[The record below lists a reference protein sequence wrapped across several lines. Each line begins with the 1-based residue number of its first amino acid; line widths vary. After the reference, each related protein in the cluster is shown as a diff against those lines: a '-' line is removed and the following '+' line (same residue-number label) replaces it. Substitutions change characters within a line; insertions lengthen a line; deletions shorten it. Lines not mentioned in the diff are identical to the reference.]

1 MCMRRVLGCCVVMLL
16 SAAVLGAAVSDLAD
30 AAMKGNKAAVR
41 SLLQKKADVNAAQTD
56 GTTALHWAVRLDDLE
71 TAELLIRAGANVSAA
86 TRAGAT
92 PLQLAAV
99 NGNAAIIAALIKAG
113 ADPNAPVTKYG
124 DTTLMMAARTGN
136 PEAVKVLLDNGAT
149 ANAVETWGG
158 TTALMWAVSE
168 SHPDAAKMLIDRGA
182 NVNVRSKI
190 VPSEGRRGGST
201 SNSSVTSLP
210 RDPEPGEKPKKDY
223 YGGFTPL
230 HFAVRQGD
238 MESTRRLVAA
248 GADVN
253 TVSADGK
260 ASLELAIYNGNYEIA
275 SFLIDN
281 KAQVNHA
288 DAEGFTPLFWAVD
301 RRNMET
307 NPGMPWMVTL
317 DPLPL
322 IKKLLASGANPNA
335 FVDNIPTSRR
345 SALNLTPRTTFA
357 TALARAAFSADM
369 ELVQLLLS
377 NGADPNIVSS
387 HNETALMQAAGY
399 AWIDGY
405 SRGKS
410 NAERLEVIKLLVKLG
425 ANVNAADDAGITALM
440 GAGNFGDLPIIQ
452 YLVDAGGNLGA
463 HDLGKKNDG
472 QFGGSIEPL
481 MAVDYAIGVGT
492 FRPNNSIVLQDK
504 AADLMLRLMKEKGI
518 KHTTSECTLRGFT
531 CGDVDP
537 MGASAAE
544 IAKAR
549 AIAIG
554 NQVEG
559 ITGGLGQTQS
569 QNK

>member
-1 MCMRRVLGCCVVMLL
+1 MRRVPGCCLIILL
-16 SAAVLGAAVSDLAD
+16 SIASLGAATADLAD
-30 AAMKGNKAAVR
+30 AVMNGNKVLVR
-41 SLLQKKADVNAAQTD
+41 SLLQKKADVNAAQID

-71 TAELLIRAGANVSAA
+71 TAELLIRSGANVSAA
-86 TRAGAT
+86 TRGGAT
-92 PLQLAAV
+92 PLELATV
-99 NGNAAIIAALIKAG
+99 NGNAAMIEKLVKAG
-113 ADPNAPVTKYG
+113 VDPNASLTKYG
-124 DTTLMMAARTGN
+124 DTALMMAARTGK
-136 PEAVKVLLDNGAT
+136 PAAIKVLLDNRAQINAT
-149 ANAVETWGG
+149 ETWGG

-168 SHPDAAKMLIDRGA
+168 SHPDAARLLVERGA

-190 VPSEGRRGGST
+190 VPSEGRRGGT
-201 SNSSVTSLP
+201 TGNSSITSLP
-210 RDPEPGEKPKKDY
+210 RDPQPGEKPRKDY

-230 HFAVRQGD
+230 HFAARQGD
-238 MESTRRLVAA
+238 MESARLLVAG

-253 TVSADGK
+253 AISADGK
-260 ASLELAIYNGNYEIA
+260 APLELAIYNGNYELA
-275 SFLIDN
+275 SFLIDS
-281 KAQVNHA
+281 KANVNHA

-322 IKKLLASGANPNA
+322 IKKLLASGADPNA

-345 SALNLTPRTTFA
+345 SALNLTPRTAFA

-369 ELVQLLLS
+369 ELVKLLLS
-377 NGADPNIVSS
+377 YRADPNIVSS

-405 SRGKS
+405 SRGKT
-410 NAERLEVIKLLVKLG
+410 NAERLEVIKLLVQLG

-440 GAGNFGDLPIIQ
+440 SAGNFGDTAIIQ
-452 YLVDAGGNLGA
+452 YLVDAGANLGA

-481 MAVDYAIGVGT
+481 MAIDYAIGVGT
-492 FRPNNSIVLQDK
+492 FRPNNSIVLQEK
-504 AADLMLRLMKEKGI
+504 AAELITRLMKEKGI

-544 IAKAR
+544 IAKVR
-549 AIAIG
+549 AIATG

-559 ITGGLGQTQS
+559 ITGGLGQTP
-569 QNK
+569 K